1 MNKIKLII
9 QREYLTRVRKKS
21 FLLTT
26 FLVPLFFIAMY
37 VGVIFLTK
45 KSFDESHAY
54 VYVVDDSA
62 EASAKLSSSKNV
74 TYLKENQN
82 LQEQIHKIT
91 TEEGRTSI
99 LHIPKDFY
107 LTQKVEFLS
116 IDKPN
121 ISIEAEIRDSLNKIV
136 TDQKYESFGIT
147 SEIRRSIVSN
157 VKIAS
162 KEITEAGDTTASNTE
177 VAMAIAL
184 ALSILVYIS
193 LFLYGS
199 QVMRGIIEEK
209 NSRIIEVIISSV
221 KPFQLMMGKIIGI
234 GLVGLTQF
242 ALWII
247 VSISLAG
254 IASSFL
260 VSKEDLTN
268 HWMNNNSQNMGTI
281 NNQATEQASATFS
294 EDTLAE
300 LFTLLQTVNLTE
312 IVVCFFIFFLG
323 GYLIYSALFAAVGSA
338 VDSETEAS
346 QFTLPIT
353 MPLLLTYALSFGV
366 LINNPH
372 GSVATWLSFIP
383 FTSPIAMLVRI
394 PFGVPT
400 WQIIISAVLLI
411 LGFIFTTWIAA
422 RIYRIGILMY
432 GKKASYKELIK
443 WFKYKS

>member
-26 FLVPLFFIAMY
+26 FLVPLFFIGMY
-37 VGVIFLTK
+37 VGVIILTK
-45 KSFDESHAY
+45 KSFEESHAY
-54 VYVVDDSA
+54 VYIVDDS
-62 EASAKLSSSKNV
+62 SDVIHKLNSSDNV
-74 TYLKENQN
+74 TYLKEGQDLKQQISN
-82 LQEQIHKIT
+82 LNNKEAK
-91 TEEGRTSI
+91 TSI
-99 LHIPKDFY
+99 LHIPSDFY
-107 LTQKVEFLS
+107 ETQTVEFLS
-116 IDKPN
+116 NEKPN
-121 ISIEAEIRDSLNKIV
+121 LTISAEIKDSLNQIIK
-136 TDQKYESFGIT
+136 DKKFEELGIT
-147 SEIRRSIVSN
+147 GNMKHSINSN
-157 VKIAS
+157 VTINS
-162 KEITEAGDTTASNTE
+162 KEIDENGSTTESNTE
-177 VAMAIAL
+177 IAMAISL
-184 ALSILVYIS
+184 TLSILVYIS

-209 NSRIIEVIISSV
+209 TSRIVEVIISSV

-247 VSISLAG
+247 VSISLAF
-254 IASSFL
+254 IVSTTL
-260 VSKEDLTN
+260 VSKEELAN
-268 HWMNNNSQNMGTI
+268 QLINNSSQSMESMGSTGSTI
-281 NNQATEQASATFS
+281 NEESILEIINLIQS
-294 EDTLAE
+294 
-300 LFTLLQTVNLTE
+300 VNLPQ
-312 IVVCFFIFFLG
+312 IILCFFIFFLG

-372 GSVATWLSFIP
+372 GTVATWLSFIP

-400 WQIIISAVLLI
+400 WQIIISAILLI
-411 LGFIFTTWIAA
+411 LGFIFTTWVAS
-422 RIYRIGILMY
+422 RIYRVGILMY
-432 GKKASYKELIK
+432 GKKASYKELWK
-443 WFKYKS
+443 WFKYKN